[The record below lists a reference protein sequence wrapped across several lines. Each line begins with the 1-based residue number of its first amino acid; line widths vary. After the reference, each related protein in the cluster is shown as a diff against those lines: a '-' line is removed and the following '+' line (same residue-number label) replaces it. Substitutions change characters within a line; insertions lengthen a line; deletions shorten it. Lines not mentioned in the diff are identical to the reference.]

1 MHKEKKMTKVEKT
14 YKENGIKITRYEA
27 PRPRKGQ
34 IIKAK
39 NPRRVAKSSAPRT
52 RISSLYKQEGR

>member
-1 MHKEKKMTKVEKT
+1 MTKVEKT
-14 YKENGIKITRYEA
+14 YKENAIKITRYEA

-52 RISSLYKQEGR
+52 RISSLYNQEGR

>member
-14 YKENGIKITRYEA
+14 YKENGIKITRYE
-27 PRPRKGQ
+27 PHRPRKGQ

-39 NPRRVAKSSAPRT
+39 SPRRVAKSSPPRT
-52 RISSLYKQEGR
+52 RISSLYNQEGR